1 MRVRLRRPPG
11 TLFKRRTR
19 TAGIAASWA
28 YLFVAR
34 GDAPL
39 VIAGR
44 PISEREKLLGAS
56 AVSVA
61 VIFFLTSVGS
71 VLFSAVCIGL
81 AGACA
86 ARRALV
92 ELRLKASRRCRG
104 VCRYALSSD
113 SADLQCDSRAG
124 VATHGALRVPDDLFL
139 DDVSDSSSFF
149 PSLLPSSGSGPRPLV

>member
-1 MRVRLRRPPG
+1 VRARLRGAPRG
-11 TLFKRRTR
+11 TSFKWRG
-19 TAGIAASWA
+19 AGIAASWA

-34 GDAPL
+34 GDVPL

-56 AVSVA
+56 GVSVA

-86 ARRALV
+86 VTARCSGGGGSWQRRGEASTAHVHIRTQALP
-92 ELRLKASRRCRG
+92 RTARCA
-104 VCRYALSSD
+104 CRTTSS
-113 SADLQCDSRAG
+113 
-124 VATHGALRVPDDLFL
+124 
-139 DDVSDSSSFF
+139 
-149 PSLLPSSGSGPRPLV
+149 